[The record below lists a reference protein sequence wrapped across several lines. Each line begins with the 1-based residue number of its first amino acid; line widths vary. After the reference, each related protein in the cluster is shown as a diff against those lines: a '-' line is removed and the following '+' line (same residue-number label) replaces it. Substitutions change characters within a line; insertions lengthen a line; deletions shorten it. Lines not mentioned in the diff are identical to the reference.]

1 MFCLTSWAE
10 LATFRCNA
18 LISLSSLFSNF
29 AFILSS
35 GVGDRSCCVFLLV
48 DALGV
53 ADPLPVMLRRRLKTR
68 SQRGI
73 LVSSKY
79 MATPADIKLQ
89 VRNAQLVKSWS
100 LVW

>member
-48 DALGV
+48 DACGV
-53 ADPLPVMLRRRLKTR
+53 AEPLLVMLRRRLKTR

-79 MATPADIKLQ
+79 MATLADD
-89 VRNAQLVKSWS
+89 
-100 LVW
+100 

>member
-18 LISLSSLFSNF
+18 LISLSSLFSNLV
-29 AFILSS
+29 FILSS

-48 DALGV
+48 DACGV
-53 ADPLPVMLRRRLKTR
+53 AEPLLVMLRRRLKTC

-79 MATPADIKLQ
+79 MATLADD
-89 VRNAQLVKSWS
+89 
-100 LVW
+100 